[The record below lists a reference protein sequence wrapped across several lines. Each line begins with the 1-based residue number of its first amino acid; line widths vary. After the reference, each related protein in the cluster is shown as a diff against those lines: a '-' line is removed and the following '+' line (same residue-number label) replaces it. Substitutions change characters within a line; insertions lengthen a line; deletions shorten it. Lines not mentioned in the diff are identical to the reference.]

1 MHRVKTI
8 ETIFGYASLYKSPC
22 FIIQILKHA
31 SHYSTNYTIV
41 HHQNKYAKKLHTSTI
56 WEKFVISI
64 IKIRDNNNKN
74 PSPLIIHSKP

>member
-41 HHQNKYAKKLHTSTI
+41 HHQNKYAKNCIPLLYG
-56 WEKFVISI
+56 
-64 IKIRDNNNKN
+64 KN
-74 PSPLIIHSKP
+74 LSYPL